1 MNLRTSIFVTLLL
14 GISGLLLPWPFG
26 PLLATIGLAAFFI
39 REAGKLSLQVKVGEE
54 GIAAKLEQISGLEA
68 YVISGLEQ
76 ANHLQSSLDATTV
89 ETEALREEL
98 NLLRTESEANPPESM
113 RDYFAQTAADLAA
126 QLLVAMTEAEQ
137 AVGEAITA
145 FQELAGQAETITNET
160 EAGLGTHGSSQVNQT
175 VTAATEAMNKLVMYM
190 LGTARDLANNAQSMQ
205 TLVATTD
212 ELRNLIHTIEGI
224 ADQTNLLSLN
234 ASIEAE
240 HAGEAGRGF
249 GVIASEVRKLAE
261 RSRKAAK
268 NTRDLVGNIAQ
279 QTTQVCGELGGAAQN
294 SRDQAC
300 QAQQELI
307 LLMSSIREADQASQA
322 FVQSISNS
330 TVRMSSD
337 VGRIIIAF
345 QYHDLLR
352 QRLEHVYDPLL
363 AIAKDSDGG
372 YASNLATRSV
382 GARPLLE
389 VVSYDQSEDD
399 NVTFF

>member
-14 GISGLLLPWPFG
+14 GVSGLLLPWPFG

-39 REAGKLSLQVKVGEE
+39 REAGKLNLQAKVVEE

-68 YVISGLEQ
+68 DVISGLEQ
-76 ANHLQSSLDATTV
+76 VNHLQSSLDATTV
-89 ETEALREEL
+89 ETEALRGEL

-249 GVIASEVRKLAE
+249 GVIATEVRKLAE

-279 QTTQVCGELGGAAQN
+279 QTTQACSELGGAAQS

-372 YASNLATRSV
+372 YASNMATRSV